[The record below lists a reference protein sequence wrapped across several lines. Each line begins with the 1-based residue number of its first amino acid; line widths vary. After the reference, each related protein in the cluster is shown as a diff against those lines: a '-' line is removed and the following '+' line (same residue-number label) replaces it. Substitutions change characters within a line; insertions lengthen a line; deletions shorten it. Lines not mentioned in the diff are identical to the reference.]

1 MKIFIYNQLYL
12 GGEINLY
19 KFMTNI
25 QKKYP
30 DTRLRSE
37 NWVNRLHI
45 PLISGKI
52 EQIKDIPCKIQF
64 ESEIIVFKDGIVI
77 AEFSCEVK
85 GEKSILVNEPDK
97 LFFSK
102 LKLSELISK
111 RKKVRPSLNF
121 DDNERRIKGEENIL
135 SYLVLFIY
143 DSLGVKGIRDITKRG
158 DSFIQELKEEVG
170 IDAIL
175 MGKSDLMVGIGGK
188 VTMYCISS
196 DISNFRNYKLRSVSL
211 PNFEVYFFD
220 KDRYVSM
227 KLYDGLRKDMISLF
241 HYQAFLDRF
250 SEFVNGFNNDMEND
264 LTELI
269 SSTKAGHEIIWQE
282 KRQILETK
290 SLYFMKFSS
299 FISQRLPIFEN
310 AKYKVLDSEVLHK
323 YAGIQRYTKQLLGG
337 LSEIKYILNNLNRI
351 IDIRDS
357 LSLRHGTKR
366 VEEGLKILGILGGLA
381 AVLIAL
387 LTQELGIIAKFI
399 VICAIVTLPVSY
411 FLLQRQ
417 YSKRKKMLS
426 RRHYIKSRIEALK
439 KSMRLRKEEKSQ
451 IAENT
456 SIESESL
463 KEEMKGIYEKAIE
476 GLKDEI
482 RKYEKELS

>member
-1 MKIFIYNQLYL
+1 
-12 GGEINLY
+12 
-19 KFMTNI
+19 
-25 QKKYP
+25 
-30 DTRLRSE
+30 
-37 NWVNRLHI
+37 
-45 PLISGKI
+45 
-52 EQIKDIPCKIQF
+52 
-64 ESEIIVFKDGIVI
+64 
-77 AEFSCEVK
+77 
-85 GEKSILVNEPDK
+85 
-97 LFFSK
+97 
-102 LKLSELISK
+102 
-111 RKKVRPSLNF
+111 
-121 DDNERRIKGEENIL
+121 
-135 SYLVLFIY
+135 
-143 DSLGVKGIRDITKRG
+143 
-158 DSFIQELKEEVG
+158 
-170 IDAIL
+170 
-175 MGKSDLMVGIGGK
+175 
-188 VTMYCISS
+188 TMYCISS